1 MKDMLLILFC
11 IFNLALLKNKEAD
24 ILEIPLKQIRVKGI
38 PKYSHIVFEDP
49 EIDDNQ
55 DNDIILRASDGQ
67 AFYNA
72 NGLFLAAL
80 GIGTNPQPFYL
91 LLDTGSSIIW
101 AGIVG
106 SSDIY
111 PLTHHYD
118 PRISTTSK
126 CTYTPFNMRYGSGN
140 CAGYYYIDKFTYP
153 GYNQFSCI
161 FGAAQTTNFNV
172 IQGDG
177 IIGLSRN
184 YQQPSLSFIHS
195 IKNALI
201 SNSLSFSLKFNII
214 NNQIVGKM
222 VIGTDSDFYQQ
233 NIVTCP
239 LITLSVNP
247 IFWACSLSY
256 FGFKSAKASQ
266 TFNAGY
272 GVIFDTGTNNI
283 LLPMQSFEEVKNRV
297 KKFNCDVQETSGSYR
312 LLCQL
317 NDYIPDFVLSFNGHE
332 FTIPRNIFYKL
343 YNNNIL
349 IPSLIFTD
357 SLPAPI
363 IGSPFFIAFHTLFDH
378 NSNFLAFAPSSGTI
392 N

>member
-1 MKDMLLILFC
+1 
-11 IFNLALLKNKEAD
+11 
-24 ILEIPLKQIRVKGI
+24 
-38 PKYSHIVFEDP
+38 
-49 EIDDNQ
+49 
-55 DNDIILRASDGQ
+55 
-67 AFYNA
+67 
-72 NGLFLAAL
+72 
-80 GIGTNPQPFYL
+80 
-91 LLDTGSSIIW
+91 
-101 AGIVG
+101 
-106 SSDIY
+106 
-111 PLTHHYD
+111 
-118 PRISTTSK
+118 
-126 CTYTPFNMRYGSGN
+126 MRYGSGN

-283 LLPMQSFEEVKNRV
+283 LLPMQSFEEVKKLANGVVGRPHV
-297 KKFNCDVQETSGSYR
+297 AK
-312 LLCQL
+312 
-317 NDYIPDFVLSFNGHE
+317 VLSE
-332 FTIPRNIFYKL
+332 KL
-343 YNNNIL
+343 GITVDEVFKLTCFVNFSSANQ
-349 IPSLIFTD
+349 PSNVY
-357 SLPAPI
+357 PAI
-363 IGSPFFIAFHTLFDH
+363 
-378 NSNFLAFAPSSGTI
+378 SG
-392 N
+392 